1 MNERPTTLLINPPL
15 WNVYAPHLAVPL
27 LTGVLR
33 RHGWPVRALDLSA
46 RHMAWT
52 LSGEG
57 VGEAGKRLAGGS
69 PAAEDASIRALADV
83 LLPSVERDVDGAWKS
98 LTGDASVLFDHD
110 RFRSAVATVRNALI
124 CHSAAFPGFR
134 GDLSANRQFY
144 SERSTDQ
151 VLLASRDPDRNPY
164 RWSFERLLPP
174 HLDDPRIKLVGIS
187 VSADTQL
194 IAAMTVAAIVR
205 ELRPDV
211 HITMG
216 GNFITRVVG
225 RWTGRNPFFD
235 LVDDFI
241 LYEGEDAIV
250 ALCENLFGDGRTD
263 VPGLVRATADG
274 LTRARPRDVR
284 LDSLPAPDFDD
295 YDLHAYLAPGLV
307 LPVLASRSCAWDC
320 AFCSIPFASNRFRHR
335 EATAVADELEH
346 LSERYGTRTFMFVDE
361 IMTQRTLREVGAEL
375 VRRDSDLRW
384 YGETRFAKGLTPD
397 LADLLYRS
405 GCRRLDLGLES
416 YNQRVLDLMRKGVDV
431 KDVAPNIDA
440 LLGAGV
446 PVHLFCMTGFPGE
459 RPDEAERTA
468 RFVDDTLRRSREE
481 YGIPYSTSV
490 NGPFVLDLLSPV
502 GTDPDAFGVRVVPP
516 PAGEDLALSADYHV
530 VDGLDQ
536 AAAARASAGTDV
548 DRWATADAPFQ
559 HQRLVGESEE
569 YTFLRCVHAA
579 GIPEPHGPLPARVFR
594 PSRDTAV
601 RPAAD
606 IGWRQRSDGVRV
618 HSPRA
623 DALVSGSPAWRTV
636 LTGLAASTGTV
647 ADVLDTLVADG
658 VAALDALAELAR
670 LAALGALEIDAYT
683 EAPTDHDGT
692 VAALPV
698 RGWRAAMSADGELVE
713 MVDAAT
719 GRQVRLNAA
728 AYLLWDGLGRAPGPE
743 GAEDPARW
751 WRAVRG
757 MATQDLVLLV
767 DQQVLTTSRRAG

>member
-1 MNERPTTLLINPPL
+1 MDDRPTTLLINPPL

-46 RHMAWT
+46 RHLAWT
-52 LSGEG
+52 LSGDG

-69 PAAEDASIRALADV
+69 PAAEDASVRALADV
-83 LLPSVERDVDGAWKS
+83 LLPSVERDIDGAWKS
-98 LTGDASVLFDHD
+98 LTADPSVLSDHG

-144 SERSTDQ
+144 SERSTAQ

-174 HLDDPRIKLVGIS
+174 HLDDPRIKLVGVS

-225 RWTGRNPFFD
+225 RWTDRNPFFD

-250 ALCENLFGDGRTD
+250 ALCESLFGDGRSD

-274 LTRARPRDVR
+274 LTLARPRDVR

-295 YDLHAYLAPGLV
+295 YDLHAYLAPGPV

-335 EATAVADELEH
+335 KATAVADELEH

-431 KDVAPNIDA
+431 NDVAPNIDA

-468 RFVDDTLRRSREE
+468 RFADDTLRRSREL

-490 NGPFVLDLLSPV
+490 NGPFVLDLLSAV
-502 GTDPDAFGVRVVPP
+502 GMNPDAYGVRVIPP
-516 PAGEDLALSADYHV
+516 PADEDLALSVDYHV
-530 VDGLDQ
+530 AAGLDQ

-548 DRWATADAPFQ
+548 DRPATADAPLQ

-579 GIPEPHGPLPARVFR
+579 GIPEPHGPVAARVFR
-594 PSRDTAV
+594 PSGDTPV
-601 RPAAD
+601 RLAAD
-606 IGWRQRSDGVRV
+606 AVWQRRSDGVRV

-623 DALVSGSPAWRTV
+623 DALVSGSPAWQAV
-636 LTGLAASTGTV
+636 LAGLAASPGTV
-647 ADVLDTLVADG
+647 AGLLEAL
-658 VAALDALAELAR
+658 AAEGMSAPDALAELAR
-670 LAALGALEIDAYT
+670 LASLGALDVDAYT
-683 EAPTDHDGT
+683 EAPAEHDGT
-692 VAALPV
+692 VAVLPV
-698 RGWRAAMSADGELVE
+698 PDWRAELSADGDLVE
-713 MVDAAT
+713 MVNAAT
-719 GRQVRLNAA
+719 GRRVRLNAA
-728 AYLLWDGLGRAPGPE
+728 AYLLWDGLSRAPGPA
-743 GAEDPARW
+743 GADSARW
-751 WRAVRG
+751 WRAARR
-757 MATQDLVLLV
+757 MAAQDLVLLV
-767 DQQVLTTSRRAG
+767 DQQLPTTSRRAG